1 MAKSKY
7 VDMTSIIQVI
17 GAIYNN
23 PNLLDANDRYFFN
36 EEDFVDDFHKTVFG
50 SIYNLHQL
58 GTKVITLEVINDYL
72 KERPKSL
79 ATYNAFK
86 GNDFL
91 IKCSELVKEDAF
103 NYYYNRLKKMTLFR
117 AYERAG
123 IDLSWLYN
131 PDEIM
136 DLKKK
141 QKQEDWFDNTPLEKI
156 ADIIDDKLLDIRMT
170 YVDDVTAGGTQAGD
184 GIFELIESLKE
195 TPEIG
200 YPLYGKYTNAV
211 TRGARLKKFYL
222 RSAATGVGKSRSM
235 IADACSIG
243 CSQIYDLE
251 QNLWVTT
258 GKAEPTIYIATEQ
271 DLGEIQTMML
281 AFLSGVDEEHI
292 LTGTYFTGEWERV
305 AKAAQLIK
313 QSPLYVEQLPDFSLL
328 DIENTIKRG
337 IREHDAKYVVLDY
350 LHTSM
355 KILEEITKRS
365 GGVRLREDN
374 ILFMMSIRLKDLCN
388 QYGIFILSA
397 TQLNADYQDAET
409 PDQNLLRGAKSIAD
423 KIDLG
428 MIMLEVTQKDRESL
442 DTLIKKN
449 GFEMPTIK
457 ISVYKNRRGRWKGI
471 YLWCKANRGIC
482 RIDPMFVTKWNYELE
497 EIEDFKIHIEEE
509 SAF

>member
-7 VDMTSIIQVI
+7 IDMTSIIQVI

-91 IKCSELVKEDAF
+91 VKCSELVKEDAF

-123 IDLSWLYN
+123 IDLSWLYD

-156 ADIIDDKLLDIRMT
+156 ADVIDDKLLDIRMT

-251 QNLWVTT
+251 QNLWITT

-337 IREHDAKYVVLDY
+337 IREHGAKYIFLDY
-350 LHTSM
+350 
-355 KILEEITKRS
+355 I
-365 GGVRLREDN
+365 
-374 ILFMMSIRLKDLCN
+374 
-388 QYGIFILSA
+388 
-397 TQLNADYQDAET
+397 
-409 PDQNLLRGAKSIAD
+409 
-423 KIDLG
+423 
-428 MIMLEVTQKDRESL
+428 
-442 DTLIKKN
+442 
-449 GFEMPTIK
+449 
-457 ISVYKNRRGRWKGI
+457 
-471 YLWCKANRGIC
+471 
-482 RIDPMFVTKWNYELE
+482 
-497 EIEDFKIHIEEE
+497 
-509 SAF
+509 